1 MKILVHDY
9 AGHPF
14 QIQLSR
20 QLAMRGHDVTHA
32 HFTENPGPKGS
43 FTSRPGDPSSL
54 SFHGITIG
62 KGYDKTSLITRRFN
76 DVEYGRRAARIVQE
90 LEPDVVISG
99 NTPTEAQKAIITA
112 CKARRIRF
120 VYWLQDFYSIAVT
133 TLLSKKLGV
142 AGAPIG
148 WYYRRLE
155 RSQLRN
161 SDAVIAIT
169 DDFVLRASAW
179 AGDKAKVSVIE
190 NWATL
195 EDIQVGT
202 KDNAWS
208 REHDLHNHFNYVYS
222 GTLGLKHNPNLLIR
236 LAQESDQDTRV
247 VAVAEGVGVTQLKAA
262 SSPALDTIKLLPLQP
277 VANLA
282 KVLATGDVLVAM
294 IEGDAGNFAV
304 PSKVQSYLCA
314 GRPILLAAPAT
325 NLAARIVARENAG
338 IVVEPGDEAG
348 FLAAAARLRADPEL
362 RARLGANGRL
372 YAERT
377 FDIGRITD
385 RFEAVLRERC
395 ATQDQRTVPL
405 HLATPHATA
414 LG

>member
-1 MKILVHDY
+1 M
-9 AGHPF
+9 AGGTSSVAHW
-14 QIQLSR
+14 LS
-20 QLAMRGHDVTHA
+20 
-32 HFTENPGPKGS
+32 
-43 FTSRPGDPSSL
+43 
-54 SFHGITIG
+54 
-62 KGYDKTSLITRRFN
+62 
-76 DVEYGRRAARIVQE
+76 
-90 LEPDVVISG
+90 
-99 NTPTEAQKAIITA
+99 
-112 CKARRIRF
+112 
-120 VYWLQDFYSIAVT
+120 YSIAVT

-155 RSQLRN
+155 RGQLRD
-161 SDAVIAIT
+161 SDAVVAIT
-169 DDFVLRASAW
+169 DDFVLRASVW

-195 EDIQVGT
+195 EDIQVGA
-202 KDNAWS
+202 KDNSWS
-208 REHDLHNHFNYVYS
+208 REHGLHNHFTYVYS

-236 LAQESDQDTRV
+236 LARESDQDTRV

-262 SSPALDTIKLLPLQP
+262 AFPALDALKLLPLQP

-338 IVVEPGDEAG
+338 IVVDPGDEAG
-348 FLAAAARLRADPEL
+348 FLAAAARLRADPDL

-377 FDIGRITD
+377 FDIIRITD
-385 RFEAVLRERC
+385 RFEAVLRDKC
-395 ATQDQRTVPL
+395 GTQGQGTDPL
-405 HLATPHATA
+405 HVVTPRSIG
-414 LG
+414 LR

>member
-1 MKILVHDY
+1 MRILVHDY

-43 FTSRPGDPSSL
+43 FISRPGDPSSL
-54 SFHGITIG
+54 SFQGITIG

-76 DVEYGRRAARIVQE
+76 DVEYGRRAARIVRD

-112 CKARRIRF
+112 CKAGRIRF

-155 RSQLRN
+155 RGQLRD
-161 SDAVIAIT
+161 SDAVVAIT

-195 EDIQVGT
+195 EDIQVGA

-208 REHDLHNHFNYVYS
+208 REHGLHNHFNYVYS
-222 GTLGLKHNPNLLIR
+222 GTLGLKHNPNLLIQ
-236 LAQESDQDTRV
+236 LARTSDQDTRV

-262 SSPALDTIKLLPLQP
+262 SSSGLDTIKL
-277 VANLA
+277 
-282 KVLATGDVLVAM
+282 LATGDVLVAM

-348 FLAAAARLRADPEL
+348 FLAAAARLRADPGL
-362 RARLGANGRL
+362 RERLGANGRL

-385 RFEAVLRERC
+385 RFEAVLREKC
-395 ATQDQRTVPL
+395 ATPDHRTAPL
-405 HLATPHATA
+405 HLVTPRATA